1 MVEGARLERVCAS
14 NRTQGS
20 NPCLSARNC
29 YGSIAFFTDL
39 CYNKSMA
46 FELPDRPYHIDTIHI
61 PATDS
66 ELSPIGTAIIDDDSD
81 STKITVLAGQVI
93 GHKDLVQAA
102 VERGECTNDVFDDK
116 TNIFSFEG
124 CRYFTAAYFL
134 GDDSLEVLGGI
145 SDERIRYPVEL
156 GARALG
162 VVMNNYELVASQD
175 PFSRVAQ
182 EISPEDLSRYEDAV
196 APIYRSV

>member
-1 MVEGARLERVCAS
+1 
-14 NRTQGS
+14 
-20 NPCLSARNC
+20 
-29 YGSIAFFTDL
+29 
-39 CYNKSMA
+39 MA
-46 FELPDRPYHIDTIHI
+46 FELSDKPYHVDTIHI

-66 ELSPIGTAIIDDDSD
+66 ELSPIGTAVIDDDSD
-81 STKITVLAGQVI
+81 STKITILAGQVM
-93 GHKDLVQAA
+93 GHADLVRAA
-102 VERGECTNDVFDDK
+102 IERGECTKDVFDDK
-116 TNIFSFEG
+116 ANIFSFDD

-162 VVMNNYELVASQD
+162 VVMNNYELVASQE
-175 PFSRVAQ
+175 PFERVPQ
-182 EISPEDLSRYEDAV
+182 EISPEDLSRHEDAV